1 MRSRTLNRLS
11 CLGVVILFLAFNL
24 LAALAILLQTGK
36 ISGGWRPQSTQEFWF
51 GLGFETF
58 MLCWSFVIGS
68 SIASFLN
75 VVAYRLPLG
84 LRVTGTSF
92 CPQCKAS
99 ISQFDNV
106 PVFGWIM
113 LGGRCK
119 KCHLP
124 ISSTY
129 PINEAIGGLI
139 AMSIYF
145 VTVVGHGVNL
155 PGLRDRTIPFGISMH
170 FEMLDPKFIYLA
182 IIHLFLIH
190 WLFASYLVR
199 QRGGRLPIWI
209 WSIGFVVTA
218 SLYVVWPE
226 LYIVGF
232 DHATS
237 LAVLVRESIPHR
249 KVVISMI
256 LGVLAG
262 FVVGWSSRSVGRFT
276 RQATS
281 HAEEPIVDTV
291 RDWTL
296 CWGLIGIVLGWQAVL
311 IVTAFVAAGALLPLG
326 LRRYGS
332 LWLAA
337 LLFILTWRWLDLSII
352 RMGGYQQFVAYGLM
366 TLVAMLVFA
375 FENWRKR
382 DAAR

>member
-1 MRSRTLNRLS
+1 M
-11 CLGVVILFLAFNL
+11 LFIACNL
-24 LAALAILLQTGK
+24 LAALAILLQSGK
-36 ISGGWRPQSTQEFWF
+36 ISGVWGPHSSQEFWF

-58 MLCWSFVIGS
+58 MLCWAFVIGS

-84 LRVTGTSF
+84 LRVTGSSF

-170 FEMLDPKFIYLA
+170 FELLDPKFIYLA
-182 IIHLFLIH
+182 VIHLFLIN

-199 QRGGRLPIWI
+199 QRGGRFPVWI
-209 WSIGFVVTA
+209 WSI
-218 SLYVVWPE
+218 
-226 LYIVGF
+226 
-232 DHATS
+232 
-237 LAVLVRESIPHR
+237 VL
-249 KVVISMI
+249 
-256 LGVLAG
+256 L
-262 FVVGWSSRSVGRFT
+262 
-276 RQATS
+276 
-281 HAEEPIVDTV
+281 
-291 RDWTL
+291 
-296 CWGLIGIVLGWQAVL
+296 
-311 IVTAFVAAGALLPLG
+311 
-326 LRRYGS
+326 
-332 LWLAA
+332 
-337 LLFILTWRWLDLSII
+337 
-352 RMGGYQQFVAYGLM
+352 
-366 TLVAMLVFA
+366 
-375 FENWRKR
+375 
-382 DAAR
+382 

>member
-1 MRSRTLNRLS
+1 
-11 CLGVVILFLAFNL
+11 
-24 LAALAILLQTGK
+24 
-36 ISGGWRPQSTQEFWF
+36 
-51 GLGFETF
+51 
-58 MLCWSFVIGS
+58 MLCWAFVIGS

-84 LRVTGTSF
+84 LRVTGSSF

-113 LGGRCK
+113 LGG
-119 KCHLP
+119 
-124 ISSTY
+124 
-129 PINEAIGGLI
+129 
-139 AMSIYF
+139 AMQEMSPTNLF
-145 VTVVGHGVNL
+145 DLSNQRSDWRLDCNVDLFRDSRWAWCNL

-170 FEMLDPKFIYLA
+170 FELLDPKFIYLA
-182 IIHLFLIH
+182 VIHLFLIN

-199 QRGGRLPIWI
+199 QRGGRFPVWI
-209 WSIGFVVTA
+209 WSIVFVVTA

-256 LGVLAG
+256 LGVLVG
-262 FVVGWSSRSVGRFT
+262 FVVGWSSRSVGRFMG
-276 RQATS
+276 QATDQ
-281 HAEEPIVDTV
+281 AEEPLVDTV

-296 CWGLIGIVLGWQAVL
+296 NWGLIGIVLGWQAVL
-311 IVTAFVAAGALLPLG
+311 IVTAFVAAGALLPHG
-326 LRRYGS
+326 FRRYGS
-332 LWLAA
+332 LWLAT
-337 LLFILTWRWLDLSII
+337 LLFILAWRWLDLSII
-352 RMGGYQQFVAYGLM
+352 RMGGYQQFMAYGLM
-366 TLVAMLVFA
+366 TVVAMLVFA
-375 FENWRKR
+375 FENSRKR
-382 DAAR
+382 NTAR